1 MNNHSKSLARAV
13 LRARSSPPLVT
24 TRPAP
29 RSALYPMRT
38 VVRLTGVAP
47 DTLRAWER
55 RYEAVVPKR
64 TDGNARRYSEE
75 DVRRLS
81 LLRDAVNAGHAI
93 GDVVG
98 LPDAELAALG
108 PANAPHTEARDDPR
122 AAVRARFLEA
132 LERFDA
138 RASEAV
144 LAQAAALVAPRALAL
159 EILAPLLGEIGERWH
174 AGTLGIAA
182 EHLATSQIRRLADSL
197 RHVHDL
203 PKGAPRVLL
212 AAPSGHRHDLGLVL
226 GSLLAIQRGVEPV
239 QLGADLPTSEIAD
252 GAARAKA
259 AVVLVAIARDLRPEE
274 KTLAKDLKT
283 LARTHELW
291 VGVPATHELARLP
304 APIRVLTSLEAFD
317 HALEQRFGG
326 ISR

>member
-1 MNNHSKSLARAV
+1 MDKPTKSLARPAS
-13 LRARSSPPLVT
+13 RARSSAALVT
-24 TRPAP
+24 TRPTP

-81 LLRDAVNAGHAI
+81 LLRDAVSAGHAI
-93 GDVVG
+93 GDIVR
-98 LPDAELAALG
+98 LPDAELASLG
-108 PANAPHTEARDDPR
+108 PANAARAETREDPR
-122 AAVRARFLEA
+122 AALRARFLEA

-144 LAQAAALVAPRALAL
+144 LAQAAALVSPRTLAL
-159 EILAPLLGEIGERWH
+159 EIIAPLLAEIGERWH

-182 EHLATSQIRRLADSL
+182 EHLATSQIRRLAESL
-197 RHVHDL
+197 RHAHDL
-203 PKGAPRVLL
+203 PKGAPRVIL

-226 GSLLAIQRGVEPV
+226 GALLAIQRGVEPI

-252 GAARAKA
+252 GATRAKA
-259 AVVLVAIARDLRPEE
+259 ALVLVAIARDLLPEE
-274 KTLAKDLKT
+274 KTLAKELKA
-283 LARTHELW
+283 LARAHELW
-291 VGVPATHELARLP
+291 VGVPAAHELAHLP

-326 ISR
+326 VAR